1 MILTA
6 VTLAASAAA
15 RCQQSVETPECM
27 WDTRMAAQAAAEVT
41 QLAAAIRKQHAAH
54 SYDWSPPASY
64 QLQYDSLRG
73 EVYVGGVYV
82 RLFLKNPKYA
92 VRDPVKFAEA
102 LVERYLQELTAAA
115 AGGDG
120 AAAALDR
127 CLLLSAAAVALLQGH
142 GLLAD
147 HVAQL
152 GYSGRLLALLA
163 GRTARIPAAQ
173 QQQQKQQ
180 QQHQLAAPDEL
191 GGSILRLLHQLAA
204 SSGASE
210 ALAVATGAP
219 LVPTLVT
226 AMAWGH
232 SASILV
238 LETLKRA
245 LGLGNRQRDLLVGQ
259 AVQAGLPQKL
269 LAMLDWASSRGSSSG
284 GGTAGAADG
293 SAGQQG
299 AAGASQAQ
307 EQEQAVERTLAV
319 DVLRLL
325 AEDGAYASQVNAVL
339 GCSPVWAAYRDQ
351 RHDMFLPSGATA
363 ESGVVALLTAGDTAR
378 FALPAPESVQGGAS

>member
-1 MILTA
+1 
-6 VTLAASAAA
+6 
-15 RCQQSVETPECM
+15 M
-27 WDTRMAAQAAAEVT
+27 WDSRMAGQAAAEVA
-41 QLAAAIRKQHAAH
+41 QLAAAIRKKHAGH

-115 AGGDG
+115 AGGEG
-120 AAAALDR
+120 VPAALDR

-152 GYSGRLLALLA
+152 GYSGRLLGLLA

-173 QQQQKQQ
+173 QQPGQ
-180 QQHQLAAPDEL
+180 QQHAAPDEL

-204 SSGASE
+204 SPGASE
-210 ALAVATGAP
+210 GLAIATGAP

-232 SASILV
+232 SANILV

-245 LGLGNRQRDLLVGQ
+245 LGWGNRQRDLLVGQ
-259 AVQAGLPQKL
+259 AVQVGLTQKL
-269 LAMLDWASSRGSSSG
+269 LAMLDWRSSRVSSSG
-284 GGTAGAADG
+284 NSSAAGAADD
-293 SAGQQG
+293 SSRQAG
-299 AAGASQAQ
+299 AAGSGATQAQ

-325 AEDGAYASQVNAVL
+325 AEDGAYASQVNALL
-339 GCSPVWAAYRDQ
+339 GSSPVWAAYRDQ

-378 FALPAPESVQGGAS
+378 FALPAPESVQGGGS